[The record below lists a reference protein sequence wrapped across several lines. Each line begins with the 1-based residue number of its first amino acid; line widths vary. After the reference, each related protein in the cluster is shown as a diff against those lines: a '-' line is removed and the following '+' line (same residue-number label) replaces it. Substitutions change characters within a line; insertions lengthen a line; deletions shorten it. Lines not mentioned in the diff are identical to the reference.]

1 MWGKKQQE
9 NYMWIVNDV
18 YTLIIDVSSIFSS
31 PRFSCRSIYVFSFFN
46 KWAAIPFL
54 IHFLEFFFF
63 RSLPNLCQDLP
74 TKKKN
79 IFVKFLSRVPHIFDQ
94 IVIIN
99 PSKSIRPTLSTHS
112 KSMDSP
118 YMFLEI
124 YSNVKLEGILGFL
137 GAQFIHFPLTFWVTI
152 WEYIYIYID
161 IVNVIDI
168 ASCLRLRMPKIFQ
181 YFSSSVKQ
189 LTKNL
194 CPLKYNPSLPPH
206 TQRRLKY
213 TAACISLLCCFTAS
227 VQLLKRVQEN

>member
-1 MWGKKQQE
+1 MWGKKQQK

-18 YTLIIDVSSIFSS
+18 YTLIIDVSSIFF
-31 PRFSCRSIYVFSFFN
+31 FSTFFMPKYLCFLFFQQMGSYTFSHTFS
-46 KWAAIPFL
+46 WI
-54 IHFLEFFFF
+54 FFF

-74 TKKKN
+74 TKKKKKN

-152 WEYIYIYID
+152 WEYIYIYIYRYSERD
-161 IVNVIDI
+161 RY
-168 ASCLRLRMPKIFQ
+168 CFMFKI
-181 YFSSSVKQ
+181 
-189 LTKNL
+189 KN
-194 CPLKYNPSLPPH
+194 
-206 TQRRLKY
+206 
-213 TAACISLLCCFTAS
+213 A
-227 VQLLKRVQEN
+227 

>member
-1 MWGKKQQE
+1 MGS
-9 NYMWIVNDV
+9 YTFSHTFSWI
-18 YTLIIDVSSIFSS
+18 
-31 PRFSCRSIYVFSFFN
+31 
-46 KWAAIPFL
+46 
-54 IHFLEFFFF
+54 FFF

-74 TKKKN
+74 TKKKKKKN